1 MHYLIELIN
10 QYGVL
15 LVFAWVLM
23 EQAGVPI
30 PAFPVMVVAG
40 SLAATG
46 NLSIALIGAAALVAC
61 LIADTAWHYAGSRY
75 GARVLRLMCRLSLT
89 PDGCVSQTESV
100 FDRWG
105 ARSLIVAK
113 FIPGF
118 STVAT
123 AMAGATRIPLPAF
136 LLYDAIGSLL
146 WIGSALA
153 IGWIFS
159 SAVELVLNTLMR
171 LGHWGMLLVAAM
183 LVLYVARKSW
193 DRFASRNDDA
203 LPRLNVSELSALM
216 QSDAPVVLLDV
227 RQQKLWEQ
235 ERIAGALAYESI
247 DWKAPS
253 ADAYRN
259 ATIVVYCDCPS
270 EVSAV
275 IALRKLQAKGFTQV
289 MPLAGGLSAWRQAGY
304 GIARASDGVP
314 EVKSVGPGVT
324 E

>member
-15 LVFAWVLM
+15 LVFAWVLI

-46 NLSIALIGAAALVAC
+46 DLSLALLGAASLLAC
-61 LIADTAWHYAGSRY
+61 LIADTAWYYAGSRY

-89 PDGCVSQTESV
+89 PDGCVSQTESA

-118 STVAT
+118 ATVAT
-123 AMAGATRIPLPAF
+123 AMAGATRIPLRAF
-136 LLYDAIGSLL
+136 ILYDAIGSLL
-146 WIGSALA
+146 WVLSALTA
-153 IGWIFS
+153 GWIFS
-159 SAVELVLNTLMR
+159 DAIELVLSTLIS
-171 LGHWGMLLVAAM
+171 LGHWGMLLVAAA
-183 LVLYVARKSW
+183 LGLYVARKCW
-193 DRFASRNDDA
+193 DRFISRNDQS
-203 LPRLNVSELSALM
+203 LPRLTVSELSTLM
-216 QSDAPVVLLDV
+216 QSGAEILVLDV

-235 ERIAGALAYESI
+235 ERIAGAVAYDSI
-247 DWKAPS
+247 DWKSPS

-259 ATIVVYCDCPS
+259 STIVVYCDCPS

-275 IALRKLQAKGFTQV
+275 IALRKLQARGFTQV
-289 MPLAGGLSAWRQAGY
+289 VPLEGGLSAWRQAGY
-304 GIARASDGVP
+304 KMAKASGA
-314 EVKSVGPGVT
+314 SHG
-324 E
+324 